1 MRGYHGPMLQEKQQF
16 SRDSRQGIRGG
27 GLMKLIIQIPC
38 HNEAGTLPATLA
50 DLPRRLAGVDV
61 IETLVIDDGSTDGTA
76 EVARACG
83 VDHVVRL
90 TGRQGLARAFM
101 AGLDASVKLGAHFIV
116 NTDGDHQYQGADIE
130 RLLAPLLAHSADIVV
145 GDRVGAGPAE
155 WPPLKRA
162 LQKLGS
168 WVVKQASGSD
178 LPDATSGFRALGREA
193 ALRLVVVSDFTY
205 TLETIMQ
212 AGNKNLTLA
221 HLPVHTNP
229 ETRPSRLFS
238 GTGQYVVRSAA
249 TIVRIYAMYQPLRLF
264 MTLGLLLVG
273 TGALLGARFLV
284 YFAWMGGAGHVQ
296 SLILAAVLSIVGFQV
311 MLIGLVADLIA
322 GHRRIS
328 EDMLYRIKQIELAH
342 GQPEKGLHQ
351 RVSADG

>member
-1 MRGYHGPMLQEKQQF
+1 
-16 SRDSRQGIRGG
+16 
-27 GLMKLIIQIPC
+27 MKLIIQIPC
-38 HNEAGTLPATLA
+38 HNEAGTLPVTLR
-50 DLPRRLAGVDV
+50 DLPRELAGIQA

-76 EVARACG
+76 DVARAHG

-101 AGLDASVKLGAHFIV
+101 AGLDASVKLGAHLIV
-116 NTDGDHQYQGADIE
+116 NTDGDHQYQGADIS
-130 RLLAPLLAHSADIVV
+130 RLLAPLIDGSADIVV
-145 GDRVGAGPAE
+145 GDRVGDGPAQ

-168 WVVKQASGSD
+168 WVVRQASASD
-178 LPDATSGFRALGREA
+178 IPDATSGFRALNREA

-238 GTGQYVVRSAA
+238 GTGQYVLRSAA

-264 MTLGLLLVG
+264 MTLGLSLVAF
-273 TGALLGARFLV
+273 GALVGARFLV
-284 YFAWMGGAGHVQ
+284 YFTLMGGSGHVQ

-311 MLIGLVADLIA
+311 MLIGLMADLIA

-328 EDMLYRIKQIELAH
+328 EDMLYRIKLIEL
-342 GQPEKGLHQ
+342 GQARGEKVLSSRHAAEG
-351 RVSADG
+351 